1 MAHLDRDY
9 LTLGAEANFCVICR
23 QVHSLDSHHSTG
35 CYDMHCYALL
45 CYMHWHVLLC
55 TVMLW
60 HMQLQIHYLDVT
72 VHFCDGWKDLHC
84 NGVYLHSIAPSCK
97 LLHTKLH
104 NALMHTFALYCTKLQ
119 TVANCCTPS
128 CIMHNPLMHTFALYC
143 TKLHNPLWCKLLHK
157 VALLCSIK
165 ILYAP

>member
-55 TVMLW
+55 TVMHCYAMTYAAANSLFGCYRALLRRLERPA
-60 HMQLQIHYLDVT
+60 LQR
-72 VHFCDGWKDLHC
+72 
-84 NGVYLHSIAPSCK
+84 S
-97 LLHTKLH
+97 LL
-104 NALMHTFALYCTKLQ
+104 ALYCTKLQ